1 MTGRRVAV
9 SGQEKNP
16 RSAVART
23 VLVAVFALFPIL
35 NGALLVIMD
44 ELQPYV
50 GQLPAWVFPALNGV
64 LVVVTVLI
72 GICTRVLAIPGV
84 NVWLRQNARWLSPED
99 KHPAAEPP
107 SDDGEWEPARRA
119 DTGPSTDATPNL

>member
-9 SGQEKNP
+9 STQEKNP

-35 NGALLVIMD
+35 NATLLVIMD

-64 LVVVTVLI
+64 LVAVTVLI
-72 GICTRVLAIPGV
+72 GICTRVLAVPGV
-84 NVWLRQNARWLSPED
+84 NAWLRRYAKWLAPED
-99 KHPAAEPP
+99 KQAPPA
-107 SDDGEWEPARRA
+107 DPAL
-119 DTGPSTDATPNL
+119 TDEFHEVNRYEA

>member
-1 MTGRRVAV
+1 VTGKRVAV
-9 SGQEKNP
+9 STQEKNP

-35 NGALLVIMD
+35 NAALLVIMD

-64 LVVVTVLI
+64 LVAVTVLI
-72 GICTRVLAIPGV
+72 GICTRVLAVPGV
-84 NVWLRQNARWLSPED
+84 NDWLRRYAKWLAPED
-99 KHPAAEPP
+99 KQDPT
-107 SDDGEWEPARRA
+107 A
-119 DTGPSTDATPNL
+119 DPNLTDEFHEVNRDS